1 MEMNNHHH
9 STLVHSGHDGTITK
23 LQLTHSWLMEHIKSF
38 VKKENITPQQY
49 YILRILRNETK
60 PLSTNQIRE
69 RMIDKMSD
77 TSRIVE
83 RLEAKELVKKEVSVK
98 DKRMVDVVITPAGL
112 SLLEQLDR
120 RNEELDKIMNP
131 LSGEETETLNSLL
144 DKLRNH
150 H

>member
-1 MEMNNHHH
+1 MYNNHH
-9 STLVHSGHDGTITK
+9 STVVQKGRDGTITK
-23 LQLTHSWLMEHIKSF
+23 LQMTHSWLMEHIKNF
-38 VKKENITPQQY
+38 VKTENITPQQY
-49 YILRILRNETK
+49 YILCILRKETK

-83 RLEAKELVKKEVSVK
+83 RLETKGLVKKEVSVK

-112 SLLEQLDR
+112 NLLEQLDR
-120 RNEELDKIMNP
+120 RNEELDKIMHP
-131 LSGEETETLNSLL
+131 LSGEEMETLNSLL